1 MTDLLEFARFH
12 YFSEWVALSLV
23 VGAILVINRLFWLN
37 SINAL
42 FVAQAIFVFNAI
54 PIISGFVDGY
64 LPADRIWHFFVT
76 ETILMLSVCGA
87 YAYIVRRG
95 KLAQD
100 EITDFF
106 AGSVPYILITIGLVL
121 AAFTYVVT
129 PQDGTS
135 RIAYQTNYWYSL
147 VKPVGAFVGPVSYFA
162 SFVVLMVHNKRV
174 PAYALLIVSV
184 LSNIASGS
192 KGAFIMQALTAFL
205 MVRDLDLTARFRV
218 NRLDLFLGTAGL
230 VSGLVLSLQ
239 RLRLDVSDLWD
250 RIMLFGEPTLL
261 TYFAPDPTAACRTL
275 SLLAKMHRGWA
286 RMIGDPGALDIDTLF
301 GYAWTIQYVGVN
313 TFTGPNARFSA
324 YLICNFPDSEIIY
337 GLIMT
342 ALYFTLVITAIRTC
356 FRQGLFVPVVYAF
369 VVSSITLVGQ
379 DFNVLM
385 QDINFMIGLIVLMA
399 ILPRLVRQAEVP
411 VTDGSRVL

>member
-1 MTDLLEFARFH
+1 
-12 YFSEWVALSLV
+12 
-23 VGAILVINRLFWLN
+23 
-37 SINAL
+37 
-42 FVAQAIFVFNAI
+42 
-54 PIISGFVDGY
+54 
-64 LPADRIWHFFVT
+64 
-76 ETILMLSVCGA
+76 MLSVCGA

-100 EITDFF
+100 EITHFF
-106 AGSVPYILITIGLVL
+106 ASSVPYILITIGLVL

-147 VKPVGAFVGPVSYFA
+147 VKPIGAFVGPVSYFA

-239 RLRLDVSDLWD
+239 RLRLDVADLWD

-342 ALYFTLVITAIRTC
+342 ALYFTLVITAIRAC
-356 FRQGLFVPVVYAF
+356 FRQNLFVPVVYAF

-399 ILPRLVRQAEVP
+399 ILPRLVRRTDVP
-411 VTDGSRVL
+411 VAYGNGEL